1 MDLNERPFKRSDSTL
16 SKDQEYLTE
25 PGKKRPSNFNWR
37 SCWAKFGNLELI
49 SLLVVNVF
57 LFLLL
62 FPLISLCISRLDK
75 RVDGLDKGATGT

>member
-1 MDLNERPFKRSDSTL
+1 MEMNEQPFNRSDST
-16 SKDQEYLTE
+16 SSQEYLTE
-25 PGKKRPSNFNWR
+25 PCKKRGFNWR